1 MLLSEEKWRKN
12 KVNYNAFIGS
22 KIINKNGEQG
32 EVVSFT
38 KDRIVIA
45 YPGGEKTYNP
55 EVAIRNGFLS
65 FVDEELSRQYSEEL
79 NNKDKAKKEQEE
91 IAKRIDAD
99 RPIKIQ
105 RVNKLNQQYVEKI
118 RVLQALFG
126 DDFIYPPYVEFVK
139 KYKELIK
146 VKKSIFEEFSDYW
159 RFGYKYQ

>member
-45 YPGGEKTYNP
+45 YLGGEKTYNP

-65 FVDEELSRQYSEEL
+65 FVDEELSRLYNEEL
-79 NNKDKAKKEQEE
+79 NNKDIVKKEQEE
-91 IAKRIDAD
+91 IARKIDAE

-105 RVNKLNQQYVEKI
+105 RVNKLNQQYIEKI

-126 DDFIYPPYVEFVK
+126 DDFIYPPYVEFIK

-146 VKKSIFEEFSDYW
+146 IKKSIFEEFSDYW
-159 RFGYKYQ
+159 RFGYKYH